1 MFLKLSL
8 LAILA
13 ISLGI
18 AIYTD
23 SKNGIISNKLI
34 LIASSTAAVLDA
46 IYYISFAPTEFTVFA
61 SNLIFLLVIAVLF
74 YSYNLWA
81 AGDSKLLIL
90 VGLLIPGNV
99 YSAWNGGMFSGFVII
114 IITFVFAVWYIGV
127 ESIVLGIRNKNLFHI
142 QKVKIGLPR
151 IVASYFAMVS
161 VYTLLLWGFSESFP
175 TLSTSYPLLFR
186 GVGFIIILSLI
197 QLRDRIKTKGLI
209 IAAVTSWL
217 AIGILVIVGLF
228 SFQMSTSYQE
238 WIIVFL
244 LILLRVLAEQY
255 NYKTIPVSE
264 LKSGQ
269 ILSAATTI
277 RFSQSRVQGLP
288 AKMTEDLRSRLTA
301 GEVNSV
307 NRWAKSKS
315 GSDYVVIVRKIPFA
329 VFISAGTVLFIILGE
344 IHR

>member
-1 MFLKLSL
+1 MYLKLSL

-13 ISLGI
+13 LSLGT

-23 SKNGIISNKLI
+23 SKDGIISNKLI
-34 LIASSTAAVLDA
+34 LIASSVATVLDV
-46 IYYISFAPTEFTVFA
+46 IYYMSFAPAEFIVFV
-61 SNLIFLLVIAVLF
+61 SNLVFLLVIAILF

-90 VGLLIPGNV
+90 VGLLIPGDV
-99 YSAWNGGMFSGFVII
+99 YSTWNGGMFSGFVII
-114 IITFVFAVWYIGV
+114 IITFVFAVGYIGI
-127 ESIVLGIRNKNLFHI
+127 ESIILGIRDKNLFHI
-142 QKVKIGLPR
+142 QKVKIEFPR

-161 VYTLLLWGFSESFP
+161 VYTLLLWGFSELYP
-175 TLSTSYPLLFR
+175 TLSASYSLLFR

-197 QLRDRIKTKGLI
+197 QLRDHIKTKGLI
-209 IAAVTSWL
+209 ITAVISWL
-217 AIGILVIVGLF
+217 IIATLSIVGLF
-228 SFQMSTSYQE
+228 SFQMSASYQE

-255 NYKTIPVSE
+255 NYKTISVSE
-264 LKSGQ
+264 LKPGQ

-277 RFSQSRVQGLP
+277 RFSQSRIQGLP
-288 AKMTEDLRSRLTA
+288 VKMTEDLRSRLTSD
-301 GEVNSV
+301 EVSSI

-344 IHR
+344 MH